1 MLILES
7 FLNWTVH
14 DFLPLI
20 MISSA
25 QTLVMIGVSPKAPL
39 ICEEEHIS
47 EEFRYCQ
54 RASSLHWLI
63 FNDVFNESKICSRF
77 IMGLCYK
84 IWRLK
89 VVCDGQLCYTYS
101 VIYLVKTIKIVLC
114 HSSQIFDANLIFVND
129 LITWTV

>member
-1 MLILES
+1 M
-7 FLNWTVH
+7 H

-54 RASSLHWLI
+54 RASLHWLI
-63 FNDVFNESKICSRF
+63 FNVVFNEPKICSRVLQD
-77 IMGLCYK
+77 ITIKKWSVMVNCV
-84 IWRLK
+84 II
-89 VVCDGQLCYTYS
+89 YS

-114 HSSQIFDANLIFVND
+114 HSSPIFDANLIFVND
-129 LITWTV
+129 LFT